1 MSAQIDEPIL
11 LCCDLDRTLI
21 PNGAA
26 PESPEARTRLA
37 ALCAHPQ
44 VHIAFVSGRDLG
56 LVIDGMVE
64 WSLPVPDFII
74 GDVGTTIYAPT
85 GEGADA
91 MGGWRHWPAWTAEI
105 APDWNGLTHDDVTE
119 LFADISALTQQEPGK
134 QGAFKASYYVGL
146 DANRDVLDA
155 ELHGRLWQHGVDAR
169 LIWSVDEA
177 AKVALL
183 DVLPAR
189 ASKLHAIEFLIAH
202 EGYDLK
208 RTVFSG
214 DSGNDMHALASHLQ
228 GVLVANAEASI
239 KQEALK
245 LVAAGDLADTL
256 YVAQGGFMG
265 MNGNY
270 TAGVLEGIAH
280 FIPETV
286 DWMTANDADR
296 SAGSGTD

>member
-1 MSAQIDEPIL
+1 MDSKIDHPVL

-26 PESPEARTRLA
+26 PESPEARMLLA
-37 ALCAHPQ
+37 KLCAHPR

-85 GEGADA
+85 GEGVDA

-105 APDWNGLTHDDVTE
+105 APDWNGLTHDDVIE
-119 LFADISALTQQEPGK
+119 VFHDISVLRQQEPKK
-134 QGAFKASYYVGL
+134 QGAFKASFYVDM
-146 DANRDVLDA
+146 DANREVLDA

-169 LIWSVDEA
+169 LVWSVDEA
-177 AKVALL
+177 ANVALL

-202 EGYDLK
+202 EGYDVA
-208 RTVFSG
+208 RTVFAG
-214 DSGNDMHALASHLQ
+214 DSGNDMHALASHLN
-228 GVLVANAEASI
+228 GVLVANAESSV
-239 KQEALK
+239 KKEALK
-245 LVAAGDLADTL
+245 LVDAGGLSDTL
-256 YVAQGGFMG
+256 YVAEGGFMG

-270 TAGVLEGIAH
+270 TAGVLEGVAY
-280 FIPETV
+280 FIPEV
-286 DWMTANDADR
+286 ADWVAAAAQDADA
-296 SAGSGTD
+296 SDAD